1 MDKKNLSVEKS
12 MQDEK
17 NLTQEIFPQDEIVR
31 LETNLDDC
39 TGECLGYAMERLL
52 EAGARDVFYTP
63 VFTKKNRP
71 AYLLTVLCKEE
82 DRQKLEEIIFTET
95 TSIGIRRETLKRSI
109 LPREAITVNTIFG
122 EIPAK
127 KCRIRDDV
135 RIYPEYEG
143 IRAICREKELP
154 YQDVLQAAKA
164 AIHELMLKEYE

>member
-1 MDKKNLSVEKS
+1 MDEMNQANER
-12 MQDEK
+12 
-17 NLTQEIFPQDEIVR
+17 FPQDEIVR

-39 TGECLGYAMERLL
+39 SGECLGYAMECLL
-52 EAGARDVFYTP
+52 AAGARDVFYTP

-109 LPREAITVNTIFG
+109 LPREMIVVDTIFG

-127 KCRIRDDV
+127 KCQIGEEV

-143 IRAICREKELP
+143 IRALCREKDLP
-154 YQDVLQAAKA
+154 YQDVLLAAKA
-164 AIHELMLKEYE
+164 AIHDIMRKEYEGING